1 MSERD
6 DVTEILQLA
15 AGGSPI
21 AAEQLYSLLYEE
33 LRRLAARHLRKE
45 RPDHT
50 LQATELVHEAYVRLI
65 DQTRAQW
72 QSRAHFLAIASRAM
86 RRILVDHA
94 RGRAR
99 AKRGGGWEKVPFEQ
113 ALTLGNPETETI
125 VLELDLALSKLA
137 DHEPDKARVVEMHFF
152 GGLTHEECAEIMG
165 ISVRT
170 IARHWD
176 YAQAWLHREMT
187 AEPGSA

>member
-1 MSERD
+1 MSQRN

-15 AGGSPI
+15 AGGSPD

-33 LRRLAARHLRKE
+33 LRKMAGRHLQKE

-65 DQTRAQW
+65 DQTRCRW

-113 ALTLGNPETETI
+113 ALTLGNPEAETI
-125 VLELDLALSKLA
+125 VLDLDSALSKLA

-165 ISVRT
+165 TSVRT
-170 IARHWD
+170 IARYWE

>member
-1 MSERD
+1 MPERH
-6 DVTEILQLA
+6 DVTEVLQLA
-15 AGGSPI
+15 ADGSAE
-21 AAEQLYSLLYEE
+21 AADQIYSLLYAE
-33 LRRLAARHLRKE
+33 LRRMAGRHLRKE

-50 LQATELVHEAYVRLI
+50 LGATALVHEAYVRLI
-65 DQTRAQW
+65 DQTRCQW
-72 QSRAHFLAIASRAM
+72 KSRAHFLAIASRAM

-99 AKRGGGWEKVPFEQ
+99 VRRGGDWKRVPFEEI
-113 ALTLGNPETETI
+113 LTLAGENSEAA
-125 VLELDLALSKLA
+125 VLDLDIALDKLA
-137 DHEPDKARVVEMHFF
+137 AHAPEKARMVEMHFF

-165 ISVRT
+165 ISPRT
-170 IARHWD
+170 IARHWE